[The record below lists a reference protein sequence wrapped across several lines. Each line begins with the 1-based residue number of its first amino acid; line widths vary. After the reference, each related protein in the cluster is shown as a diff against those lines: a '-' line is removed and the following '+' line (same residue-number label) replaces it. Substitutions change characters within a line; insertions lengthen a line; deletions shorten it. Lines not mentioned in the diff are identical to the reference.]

1 MAKRKQSVEVEAE
14 KTHLPCVSCGSSDA
28 LTLNTDGS
36 TKCFSCG
43 EFIPADG
50 KAKAEEERNKQIWM
64 KGFIQGE
71 HRDITSRKIPLSICR
86 KFDYTIGEHR
96 GRPCQVANYRDP
108 DGSLIGQKVRYP
120 DKTFSINGKVN
131 VLYGCHLWNGGRRL
145 TITEGEIDSLSV
157 ATVFEGKWPVV
168 SIPNGAQA
176 AAKIIKANID
186 YLEQFEEVIF
196 MFDMDEVGQ
205 EAAKECAT
213 LLSVGKA
220 KIAQL
225 PAKDPNE
232 LLKAGR
238 GSEIMQAFWNAK
250 EYRPD
255 GIVLGEDLAELI
267 FTEQEIESV
276 DYPYS
281 GLNDMTYGLRKG
293 EIVTFAAGSGVGKS
307 TVCRELAY
315 DLIKKGQKVGYIAL
329 EENIRRSALGLMG
342 IHLNMPLHLKRNV
355 LQDVDK
361 DALQEAF
368 DATVGSGRYVTYDHW
383 GSIESDNLIAR
394 IRYMHK
400 ALDCDYVFLDHVSIV
415 VSGQDGDERK
425 MIDIL
430 MTKLRSLVEETNVG
444 LILVSHLKRPEG
456 RGFEE
461 GRQTTLGHL
470 RGSAGLGQLSDIVIG
485 VERDQQ
491 DEDVKNQ
498 CTIRLL
504 KNRFSGETGMAC
516 ILNYNRETGRLKEN
530 LEFSTHEHT
539 TEDYNLA
546 PVSDSVTVDDV
557 VSEGSES
564 NTNPHREDTHNEHD
578 TTQAIPTDSP
588 ADGGAHDGGKPSI
601 NGEADGKSDSIAS
614 PF

>member
-1 MAKRKQSVEVEAE
+1 MAKRKTEDLQPE

-28 LTLNTDGS
+28 LTLNKDGS

-43 EFIPADG
+43 EFTPSGDNVS
-50 KAKAEEERNKQIWM
+50 EETKNTMWLR
-64 KGFIQGE
+64 GFAQGE
-71 HRDITSRKIPLSICR
+71 HRDLTSRKIPLNICR

-96 GRPCQVANYRDP
+96 GRACQIANYRNQ
-108 DGSLIGQKVRYP
+108 DGSLIGQKIRYP
-120 DKTFSINGKVN
+120 DKSFQVNGKVN

-145 TITEGEIDSLSV
+145 TITEGEIDALSV

-168 SIPNGAQA
+168 SIPNGAQG
-176 AAKIIKANID
+176 AAKVIKANID
-186 YLEQFEEVIF
+186 YLEQFDEVIF
-196 MFDMDEVGQ
+196 MFDMDEAGQ
-205 EAAKECAT
+205 EAAKECAL

-255 GIVLGEDLAELI
+255 GIVLGEDLADLI
-267 FTEQEIESV
+267 FTEQEIDSFP
-276 DYPYS
+276 YPYE
-281 GLNDMTYGLRKG
+281 GLNEMTYGLRKG

-315 DLIKKGQKVGYIAL
+315 HLVTNGKKVGYIAL
-329 EENIRRSALGLMG
+329 EENVRRSALGLMG
-342 IHLNMPLHLKRNV
+342 IHLNIPLHLMKNIHKEV
-355 LQDVDK
+355 SKESLKQ
-361 DALQEAF
+361 AF
-368 DATVGSGRYVTYDHW
+368 DCTVGGGNYVTYDHW

-400 ALDCDYVFLDHVSIV
+400 ALDCEYVFLDHVSIV

-470 RGSAGLGQLSDIVIG
+470 RGSAGLGQLSDMVIG

-491 DEDVKNQ
+491 DEEVKNQ
-498 CTIRLL
+498 CILRVL
-504 KNRFSGETGMAC
+504 KNRFSGDTGMAC
-516 ILNYNRETGRLKEN
+516 TLDYNRHTGRLKEN
-530 LEFSTHEHT
+530 IEFSTQEYHEQKSAEFNLEPVDT
-539 TEDYNLA
+539 GSIIDGLPAED
-546 PVSDSVTVDDV
+546 SD
-557 VSEGSES
+557 EHNNNN
-564 NTNPHREDTHNEHD
+564 NTNHEDTHDEHE
-578 TTQAIPTDSP
+578 TTSNTRP
-588 ADGGAHDGGKPSI
+588 DGGDPDVGESPKTSGEAGKPS
-601 NGEADGKSDSIAS
+601 SFSS